1 MYMQRIWK
9 AGKTIDVMKTY
20 LFSCQMVENKLCKVK
35 LKKKSRPT
43 PEQMRKYNQIQRERE
58 IIRIANENFAEGDL
72 YLTLKYARGFRPT
85 VEQAKLDK
93 LRLLRALRDY
103 CRKHGIRFKY
113 IFTTEI
119 GERGGIHHH
128 MILGAMDVQV
138 VERLWKRVT
147 DGHGNVHFEFLYGND
162 FSKLAKYFVG
172 ERCTDLSEQKENSKE
187 KRYSTSQGLVRPKAS
202 KPKKI
207 PASSWREEPVAPK
220 GYYVDKDSIYTGIN
234 PVTGYGYQFYR
245 LIQLEP
251 QTSAERRMCRPQVE
265 SA

>member
-1 MYMQRIWK
+1 MYMKRIWK
-9 AGKTIDVMKTY
+9 AGKTIDVLKNT
-20 LFSCQMVENKLCKVK
+20 LFPCQLVNGKLSKVSR
-35 LKKKSRPT
+35 KKRRNPT
-43 PEQMRKYNQIQRERE
+43 PEQMKKYNQTQRERK
-58 IIRIANENFAEGDL
+58 IIRETHANFQAGDL
-72 YLTLKYARGFRPT
+72 YLTLKYSKGFRPT
-85 VEQAKLDK
+85 VEQAKQDK

-103 CRKHGIRFKY
+103 CRKNGIKFKY

-172 ERCTDLSEQKENSKE
+172 ERCTDLSEQKEESSKE

-207 PASSWREEPVAPK
+207 PANSWREEPVAPK
-220 GYYVDKDSIYTGIN
+220 GYYVDKESIYTGIN

-245 LIQLEP
+245 LIQLETR
-251 QTSAERRMCRPQVE
+251 TSAEKRRMSKNGR
-265 SA
+265 